1 MKNNTN
7 TIFEFTNNVMEE
19 YGSFQSGDTEYK
31 KNETVQIQI
40 FTLAEGKAFVYVQAE
55 VINSRLLR
63 NKSSWVAECNLHNIN
78 FSFFN
83 FSSKL
88 LQV

>member
-1 MKNNTN
+1 
-7 TIFEFTNNVMEE
+7 MEE

-55 VINSRLLR
+55 EINSRLLR
-63 NKSSWVAECNLHNIN
+63 NKSS
-78 FSFFN
+78 
-83 FSSKL
+83 
-88 LQV
+88 